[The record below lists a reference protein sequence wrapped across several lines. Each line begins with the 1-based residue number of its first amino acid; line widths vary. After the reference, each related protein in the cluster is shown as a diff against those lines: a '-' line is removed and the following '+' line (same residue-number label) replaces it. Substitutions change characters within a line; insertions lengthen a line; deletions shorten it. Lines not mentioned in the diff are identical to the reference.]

1 MISGGMV
8 FVREGV
14 KEVGKR
20 GGEKKGSGEEE
31 REVRC

>member
-8 FVREGV
+8 LEREGV

-31 REVRC
+31 REEKV